1 MDSINNNITPEE
13 NVAQTVAAEAAAVE
27 KLAAEVN
34 AEAEAAAAEA
44 VAAETAADEVV
55 ETVEA
60 VEAAEAAEA
69 VEAEE
74 EDDELHFIVIDDE
87 LDNVD
92 VDIED
97 AEAFPEVKAP
107 ANAIVP
113 AVGRNGKRKRKKSAG
128 DIIFTICNTLLLTI
142 ATVITLYPIL
152 NTLAISFNDGIDA
165 LRGGIYLWPRVFSL
179 KNYDTVLSME
189 DLIVGAQ
196 NSVLRTLIGTIL
208 QVGTTAL
215 LAYVLSVKDF
225 LFGKQI
231 SFFYVLTM
239 YLGAGLIPTFL
250 WFRELHLTN
259 TFWVYVIPGMVSAF
273 NLLVL
278 RTYMKDIP
286 ESLRESAQLDGAGHM
301 TVFFRIY
308 LPLSKPVL
316 ATVALFVAVYQWSS
330 WFDNMIYNR
339 TNDDLTTLQYE
350 LMKLLSSVSAQTS
363 GGNAYT
369 NNTTQAAQVTP
380 TSVRAAATMVTSF
393 PIVVLYPFLQRYFVT
408 GLTIGGVKE

>member
-1 MDSINNNITPEE
+1 MENNNTNIIPEE
-13 NVAQTVAAEAAAVE
+13 
-27 KLAAEVN
+27 AAEVV
-34 AEAEAAAAEA
+34 AEA
-44 VAAETAADEVV
+44 VTAEVV
-55 ETVEA
+55 EEAAVSEA
-60 VEAAEAAEA
+60 VAEETVAESVEEA
-69 VEAEE
+69 VD
-74 EDDELHFIVIDDE
+74 DDELQFIVIDDE
-87 LDNVD
+87 IDNVD
-92 VDIED
+92 TETVADTTD
-97 AEAFPEVKAP
+97 YTVRP
-107 ANAIVP
+107 AASSD
-113 AVGRNGKRKRKKSAG
+113 GKKKKKKQKSAG
-128 DIIFTICNTLLLTI
+128 DIIFTICNTIILTL
-142 ATVITLYPIL
+142 ATVVTLYPIL

-179 KNYDTVLSME
+179 KNYNTVLSMQN
-189 DLIVGAQ
+189 LITGAE

-215 LAYVLSVKDF
+215 LAYVLSIKDF
-225 LFGKQI
+225 LFGKSV

-286 ESLRESAQLDGAGHM
+286 ESLRESAQLDGASHM
-301 TVFFRIY
+301 KIFFKIY

-316 ATVALFVAVYQWSS
+316 ATVALFVAVGQWSS

-339 TNDDLTTLQYE
+339 TNSDLTTLQYE

-363 GGNAYT
+363 GGSAYT
-369 NNTTQAAQVTP
+369 NNTEQAAQVTP

-393 PIVVLYPFLQRYFVT
+393 PIVVLYPFLQKYFVT

>member
-1 MDSINNNITPEE
+1 MDNINNTNPTPEE
-13 NVAQTVAAEAAAVE
+13 SVAQTAAAVE
-27 KLAAEVN
+27 ELAAEVV
-34 AEAEAAAAEA
+34 AEEAAVAATSEAVEAEAA
-44 VAAETAADEVV
+44 

-60 VEAAEAAEA
+60 VEAQAEEAAEES
-69 VEAEE
+69 VE
-74 EDDELHFIVIDDE
+74 EDEDEIHFIVIDDE

-92 VDIED
+92 VDVEEV
-97 AEAFPEVKAP
+97 EAVPEVKAP
-107 ANAIVP
+107 AGAIVP
-113 AVGRNGKRKRKKSAG
+113 AVGKNGKRKKKKSPA
-128 DIIFTICNTLLLTI
+128 DVIFVICNTLILTM
-142 ATVITLYPIL
+142 ATIVTLYPIL

-165 LRGGIYLWPRVFSL
+165 LRGGIYLWPRVFTL
-179 KNYDTVLSME
+179 KNYNTVLSME

-196 NSVLRTLIGTIL
+196 NSVLRTIIGTIL

-225 LFGKQI
+225 LFGKQV

-250 WFRELHLTN
+250 WFRSLHLTN

-278 RTYMKDIP
+278 RTSMKEIP
-286 ESLRESAQLDGAGHM
+286 ESLRESAQLDGAGHL

-316 ATVALFVAVYQWSS
+316 ATVALFVAVGQWSS

-363 GGNAYT
+363 GGSAYT

-380 TSVRAAATMVTSF
+380 TSVRAAATMVTSM

-408 GLTIGGVKE
+408 GMTIGGVKE